1 MIAEMNGLNNEVV
14 ELLIKQK
21 MTISAAESCTGG
33 LFAALI
39 TEVSGASDVIG
50 ESFVTYS
57 NEAKMKHLGVRAE
70 TLEAHGAVSRE
81 TAYEMAE
88 GLFKRTGANV
98 TVGITGIAGP
108 DGGTE
113 EKPVGLVYA
122 GICVNGTTEVLKM
135 NHSGSRNEV
144 REKTCI
150 EVFKMIK
157 NRVSVL

>member
-150 EVFKMIK
+150 EAFKMIK
-157 NRVSVL
+157 NRVLVL